1 MTLETFLVGKA
12 LEGVDLLP
20 DDRLINVVVDGGA
33 LYGVVVDD
41 IPVDATL
48 TRVAATVTDTTI
60 TVDNGLTFDTTQY
73 VMLGSPET

>member
-1 MTLETFLVGKA
+1 MTLEAFLVGKA

-60 TVDNGLTFDTTQY
+60 TTDNKLTFDTTQY

>member
-60 TVDNGLTFDTTQY
+60 TTDNDLTFDTTQY
-73 VMLGSPET
+73 VMLGSSET